1 MANWPNSYNVAMYKQ
16 AIINTLYRIMQ
27 LALTLFALLPLS
39 IIHAIGAAFG
49 MLAYIFA
56 SKHRRILNKNI
67 ALYHPVQDKKSLLNL
82 NIAETGKAFFET
94 FPIWL
99 RSHASVLGLVKNC
112 TGWQHVE
119 TALTAGKG
127 IIFLTPHLGCFE
139 ITSLYYGA
147 QYPMTVLYR
156 APRQRWLLP
165 LIKSG
170 RQRGNITL
178 APANSAGVKLLLQ
191 ALKRGEAIGMLPD
204 QAPFEGEGEW
214 APFFGKPAYT
224 MTLAGKLAK
233 KTGAHVLMAFGER
246 LSCGQGYHIHITPIE
261 AGGIATPALMNAEIE
276 RTITQKPAQYLWSYD
291 RYKARHQAL
300 PPDYFG

>member
-1 MANWPNSYNVAMYKQ
+1 MIKHAMAK
-16 AIINTLYRIMQ
+16 ILYRITQ
-27 LALTLFALLPLS
+27 LALTLFAKLPLP
-39 IIHAIGAAFG
+39 IIHALGTAFG
-49 MLAYIFA
+49 WLAYIFA
-56 SKHRRILNKNI
+56 SKHKRILNKNI
-67 ALYHPVQDKKSLLNL
+67 ALYNGTQNKKSLLNQ

-99 RSHASVLGLVKNC
+99 RSHESVLGLVKNC
-112 TGWQHVE
+112 AGWQHVE
-119 TALTAGKG
+119 AALVAGKG

-147 QYPMTVLYR
+147 RYPMAVLYR

-165 LIKSG
+165 LIEAG

-178 APANSAGVKLLLQ
+178 APANSTGVKQLLQ

-214 APFFGKPAYT
+214 VPFFGKPAYT
-224 MTLAGKLAK
+224 MTLASKLAQ
-233 KTGAHVLMAFGER
+233 KTGAQVLMAFGER
-246 LSCGQGYHIHITPIE
+246 LPHGGGYHIHITPIA

-276 RTITQKPAQYLWSYD
+276 RTIQQCPAQYLWSYD
-291 RYKARHQAL
+291 RYKQRHQTP
-300 PPDYFG
+300 PPDYYG

>member
-1 MANWPNSYNVAMYKQ
+1 MGLLYNVAMIKK
-16 AIINTLYRIMQ
+16 AIAKILYRITQ
-27 LALTLFALLPLS
+27 LALTLFAMLPLP
-39 IIHAIGAAFG
+39 IIHALGTAFG
-49 MLAYIFA
+49 WLAYLFA
-56 SKHRRILNKNI
+56 SKHKRILNKNI
-67 ALYHPVQDKKSLLNL
+67 ALYNGTQDKRSLLNQ

-99 RSHASVLGLVKNC
+99 RNHAAVISLVKNC

-119 TALTAGKG
+119 TALVAGKG

-147 QYPMTVLYR
+147 RHPMAVLYR
-156 APRQRWLLP
+156 LPRQRWLLP
-165 LIKSG
+165 LIESG

-178 APANSAGVKLLLQ
+178 APANSAGVKQLLQ

-214 APFFGKPAYT
+214 VPFFSKPAYT
-224 MTLAGKLAK
+224 MTLASKLAQ
-233 KTGAHVLMAFGER
+233 KTGAQVLMAFGER
-246 LSCGQGYHIHITPIE
+246 LPHGGGYHIHITPIA

-276 RTITQKPAQYLWSYD
+276 RVIRQCPAQYLWSYD
-291 RYKARHQAL
+291 RYKARHQTL
-300 PPDYFG
+300 PPDYYG

>member
-1 MANWPNSYNVAMYKQ
+1 MIKQ
-16 AIINTLYRIMQ
+16 AMFRTLYRI
-27 LALTLFALLPLS
+27 AHGIFTLFAMLPLP
-39 IIHAIGAAFG
+39 IIHALGALFG
-49 MLAYIFA
+49 WLAYWFGG
-56 SKHRRILNKNI
+56 KHKRILNKNI
-67 ALYHPVQDKKSLLNL
+67 ALYNGTQNKKSLLNQ

-99 RSHASVLGLVKNC
+99 RSHESVLGLVKNC
-112 TGWQHVE
+112 AGWQHVE
-119 TALTAGKG
+119 AALVAGKG

-147 QYPMTVLYR
+147 RYPMAVLYR

-165 LIKSG
+165 LIEAG

-214 APFFGKPAYT
+214 VPFFGKPAYT
-224 MTLAGKLAK
+224 MTLASKLAQ
-233 KTGAHVLMAFGER
+233 KTGAQVLMAFGER
-246 LSCGQGYHIHITPIE
+246 LPHDGGYHIHITPIN
-261 AGGIATPALMNAEIE
+261 AGGIATPALLNAQIE
-276 RTITQKPAQYLWSYD
+276 RAIAQKPEQYLWSYD
-291 RYKARHQAL
+291 RYKQRHQTP
-300 PPDYFG
+300 PPDYYG